1 MRTITLLSLLFLLF
15 SSSPIK
21 GQANGEDDQKNCFE
35 KYVEAFERR
44 GAKKVEDT
52 VHEEVVVTIRKG
64 ERGDCFMGKAE
75 VKDGI
80 VVKTHLMVED
90 STYER
95 MTYDYK
101 HEEVKAEIVN
111 GVSRTK
117 VTEDEGK
124 LVNVLFI
131 DHMKP
136 KQKEYI
142 RAPEPDFD

>member
-1 MRTITLLSLLFLLF
+1 MRTITLLSTLLLLL
-15 SSSPIK
+15 SLPSAK
-21 GQANGEDDQKNCFE
+21 GQQNGEGDKKTCFE

-44 GAKKVEDT
+44 GAQNVEDT
-52 VHEEVVVTIRKG
+52 VHEEVVVAIRKG
-64 ERGDCFMGKAE
+64 ERGDCFMGKAV

-90 STYER
+90 STYEQ
-95 MTYDYK
+95 MSYDYK
-101 HEEVKAEIVN
+101 HKEVKAEIVN